1 MEMKKA
7 RYKPNSVLTATAD
20 IDDTSSRF
28 DPTAQRVAIVMA
40 TYNGGRFVEEQ
51 IRSIQSQSFS
61 EWLLY
66 VRDDGSRDDTVQKV
80 IQLERED
87 DRVKLIWDDLGN
99 QGTVGNFSTLMKVAL
114 EEGADYL
121 FFADQDDVWHPDK
134 LAIMLGAMQN
144 LESLNGKV
152 APLLVHCDLAVVDE
166 QLHPVADSFV
176 KYSRLSPT
184 TVEFG
189 VLLCEN
195 QVTGCACAINRSLLE
210 LASPIPRDV
219 LMHDWWLALLA
230 SSVGKIGFISKPLV
244 MYRQHFS
251 NVLGAMSFGQRIKKF
266 LFSLQQWELQMRII
280 RRSFMQAELL
290 AERIKER
297 GMELSPII
305 SRQINI
311 YSQILNFAPIKRAII
326 LRAHKIGRSVN
337 ITRLAFNLLIMIMAR
352 KKEVK

>member
-1 MEMKKA
+1 MEKA
-7 RYKPNSVLTATAD
+7 KYKPNSVLTATNG
-20 IDDTSSRF
+20 IDDTSSPI

-40 TYNGGRFVEEQ
+40 TYDGSRFVEEQ

-80 IQLERED
+80 FQIERED
-87 DRVKLIWDDLGN
+87 NRVKLIRDDLGN
-99 QGTVGNFSTLMKVAL
+99 QGAIGNFSTLMKVAL

-121 FFADQDDVWHPDK
+121 FFADQDDVWHQDK
-134 LAIMLGAMQN
+134 LAIMLGAMHK
-144 LESLNGKV
+144 LELANGKPT
-152 APLLVHCDLAVVDE
+152 PLLVHCDLAVVDE
-166 QLHPVADSFV
+166 ELHPIADSFV
-176 KYSRLSPT
+176 RYSRLSPT
-184 TVEFG
+184 TLELG

-230 SSVGKIGFISKPLV
+230 SSIGKIGFISKPLV

-280 RRSFMQAELL
+280 RLSFIQAALL
-290 AERIKER
+290 EERIKER
-297 GMELSPII
+297 GVGLSPII
-305 SRQINI
+305 LRQINV
-311 YSQILNFAPIKRAII
+311 YSQILNFASIKRVSI
-326 LRAHKIGRSVN
+326 LRAHKIGRSVS
-337 ITRLAFNLLIMIMAR
+337 ITSLVFNLLIMIMAK
-352 KKEVK
+352 KKEAK